1 MESGS
6 VAVGHRHCDR
16 CRAARLVHW
25 FVHLTRML
33 KDLRGPTS
41 WVRGV
46 KLGQASHKGGL
57 TRPRGEGR
65 TPFQACWEGVE
76 LLGWSTSASA
86 VSGHGQSDTRDGCS
100 PARRDPIAR
109 RPHVRGVGQCAV
121 RRCVTLQN
129 LWVNAVFLRPV
140 ARFDDLLFV
149 TSPPNK
155 IDCPA

>member
-33 KDLRGPTS
+33 KDLRGP
-41 WVRGV
+41 VLGARGQI
-46 KLGQASHKGGL
+46 GAGFPQGGANS
-57 TRPRGEGR
+57 TAGWGR

-121 RRCVTLQN
+121 PRCVTPQN

-149 TSPPNK
+149 TLPPNK
-155 IDCPA
+155 IDCPV